1 MHTQSDSVARD
12 LCLFALPML
21 IGNVLQSC
29 YNMVDMAVVG
39 QYVGLDALAAVS
51 NTSMLCFISNAL
63 CIGFTVGGNVM
74 VARFR
79 GAGKNADQRETIHTL
94 LVLSAL
100 GGILLTGL
108 NYALYRPL
116 LDLMR
121 VPAMALPFAY
131 EYMGIVCAGN
141 VFVFGY
147 NAVCSVM
154 RGLGDSRRPLVF
166 VAVAAAVNIILDY
179 LLVAGL
185 GWGVKGAA
193 AATVFSQAASCLAAL
208 VALARTGGGID
219 GATHRFEFRQILRF
233 SPEKGRELL
242 RLGLPTAL
250 HTAALNVSY
259 MIVTALFNRYG
270 IAAAAAAGIGLKI
283 NTFVA
288 MPCWAMGQAVTTM
301 AGYGMGAGRPD
312 LAARVARI
320 GVAGGLAFS
329 GGLLLLIHLFIR
341 PFIGFFSPDPDVAA
355 LGILYLRIC
364 CSVNFIPY
372 VVMFILDSFAVGVGS
387 PLFAMANS
395 LLQSVAIRL
404 GLSFLLVMWMDDGFV
419 GLCIAESVS
428 PLLPCL
434 FAIVFFRHGRWR
446 GKISL

>member
-1 MHTQSDSVARD
+1 MRTQSDSTARN

-39 QYVGLDALAAVS
+39 RYVGRDALAAVS

-63 CIGFTVGGNVM
+63 CIGFTIGGNVM

-79 GAGKNADQRETIHTL
+79 GAGKNDDQHETIHIL
-94 LVLSAL
+94 FALSAL
-100 GGILLTGL
+100 GGLLLTAL

-116 LDLMR
+116 LDLMH
-121 VPAMALPFAY
+121 VPAAALPFAR
-131 EYMGIVCAGN
+131 EYMDIVCAGN

-154 RGLGDSRRPLVF
+154 RGLGDSRRPLLF

-179 LLVAGL
+179 LLVGGF
-185 GWGVKGAA
+185 GWGVRGAA
-193 AATVFSQAASCLAAL
+193 AATVFAQAASCLAAFI
-208 VALARTGGGID
+208 ALARMGGESGSV
-219 GATHRFEFRQILRF
+219 ACRFELRRFFRF

-301 AGYGMGAGRPD
+301 AGYGMGAGKPD
-312 LAARVARI
+312 LAARVARV
-320 GVAGGLAFS
+320 GVASGLVFC
-329 GGLLLLIHLFIR
+329 GCLLLLIHLFVR
-341 PFIGFFSPDPDVAA
+341 PFIGFFSPDPEVVA
-355 LGILYLRIC
+355 LGVLYLRIC
-364 CSVNFIPY
+364 CSANFIPY

-387 PLFAMANS
+387 PFFAMANS
-395 LLQSVAIRL
+395 LLQSVVIRL
-404 GLSFLLVMWMDDGFV
+404 GLSFLLTMWMEDGFV
-419 GLCIAESVS
+419 GLCIAESAS

-434 FAIVFFRHGRWR
+434 FAIALFLHGRWR
-446 GKISL
+446 G